1 MLISLKQTAVP
12 HTFLTSLRPPPAVNF
27 PWVVSLYT
35 VIEERKRSCRVVC
48 LSGFHL
54 LSSPCWKNH
63 IWEKIRVVFSWDFV
77 SWSRVAHPIV
87 ASLLFFFFFPVVP
100 FLGSEENSMKGLANM
115 LLSSPA
121 GSLQLWAQ
129 KWKDHDDCMLF
140 ERTSLRFCHCSREV
154 SACAP
159 LQTFPLSSSMNER
172 CYMLEGATWKDQGE
186 KTKSVALERSYREG
200 SEVYPWFVWKTQAP
214 F

>member
-87 ASLLFFFFFPVVP
+87 ASLLFFFFFPQL
-100 FLGSEENSMKGLANM
+100 FLS
-115 LLSSPA
+115 
-121 GSLQLWAQ
+121 WAQ
-129 KWKDHDDCMLF
+129 RKTPWRGLQICFFLPLLALCSS
-140 ERTSLRFCHCSREV
+140 ELR
-154 SACAP
+154 
-159 LQTFPLSSSMNER
+159 N
-172 CYMLEGATWKDQGE
+172 E
-186 KTKSVALERSYREG
+186 KTMMIACFSRGPHCAFVIALERSLLVPLSKHFLLALQWMRG
-200 SEVYPWFVWKTQAP
+200 VIC
-214 F
+214 